1 MVEGEAQLKW
11 MGIAEGLLCVALSLF
26 VSTKCLLCD
35 LSALI
40 RSGVLSDVT
49 QEVGLHLK
57 EKDFALVAVIVWD

>member
-57 EKDFALVAVIVWD
+57 EEDFALVAVIVRD

>member
-26 VSTKCLLCD
+26 VSTKCLLSN
-35 LSALI
+35 LSALV
-40 RSGVLSDVT
+40 RRGVLSDVT

-57 EKDFALVAVIVWD
+57 EENFALIGVIVWD